1 MGFLYFLEKLRFPIL
16 DEIMLLITQFG
27 EETAFLVAAII
38 AAVAGLLFQMGV
50 FYIIAI
56 ISLLISFVIFSK
68 ARKYPPE
75 ER

>member
-1 MGFLYFLEKLRFPIL
+1 MVQSYRLFFERWSRGFLI
-16 DEIMLLITQFG
+16 
-27 EETAFLVAAII
+27 AAII
-38 AAVAGLLFQMGV
+38 AAIAGLLFQIGV
-50 FYIIAI
+50 FYIIAV